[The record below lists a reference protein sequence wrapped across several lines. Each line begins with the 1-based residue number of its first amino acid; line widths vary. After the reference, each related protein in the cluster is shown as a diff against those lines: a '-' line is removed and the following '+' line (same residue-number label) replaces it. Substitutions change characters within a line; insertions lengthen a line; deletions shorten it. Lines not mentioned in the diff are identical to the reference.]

1 MDGIE
6 KEVLDSLVAK
16 SVEVKGKAYAP
27 YSSFPVGAAL
37 LTETGHIF
45 TGKSLET
52 LGHTQVTLPSVL
64 AKG

>member
-6 KEVLDSLVAK
+6 KEVLDTLIAK
-16 SVEVKGKAYAP
+16 SVEVKGNAYAP

-45 TGKSLET
+45 TGEYHT
-52 LGHTQVTLPSVL
+52 LVTLPSVRTS
-64 AKG
+64 